1 MGPPLD
7 PGAPVW
13 GHWVSISTRPWRLWR
28 RENVP
33 YSASKATGCGFP
45 AARGKV
51 TPTSGV
57 LLIGHKVRAA
67 LPNLFRGRRASVTG
81 TAALPKAVIV
91 ATGLYT
97 PPFSVSNTEL
107 VEAFNAYVERFNAAN
122 AEAIAA
128 GEVVALAPS
137 SPEFIEK
144 ASGIKARY
152 VMDKAGIIDPEVMR
166 PILPERS
173 NDEIS
178 ILAEMAVEAARQAI
192 ARWGKPVS
200 EIGAVICAASNM
212 QRAYPAM
219 AIEVQQALGIEGFAF
234 DMNVACS
241 SATFGIKTAAD
252 FIATGSAKAVLMVN
266 PEICSGHLNFTD
278 RDSHF
283 IFGDVATAVI
293 LEDES
298 QATGGWEILG
308 TRLKTEFSNNI
319 RNNFGFLN
327 RTAPEGIGAK
337 DKLFVQEGRKVFRE
351 VVPMVSQ
358 MIVEHAGD
366 IGVDPTGLKRLWLH
380 QANIN
385 MNDLIARKVLG
396 RDPEPGENVI
406 ILDTYANTSS
416 AGSIIAFHT
425 ANDDFAPG
433 ETGLICSFG
442 AGYSA
447 GTVFVRKR

>member
-1 MGPPLD
+1 
-7 PGAPVW
+7 
-13 GHWVSISTRPWRLWR
+13 
-28 RENVP
+28 
-33 YSASKATGCGFP
+33 
-45 AARGKV
+45 
-51 TPTSGV
+51 
-57 LLIGHKVRAA
+57 
-67 LPNLFRGRRASVTG
+67 
-81 TAALPKAVIV
+81 LPKAVIV

-128 GEVVALAPS
+128 GEVTALAPS

-152 VMDKAGIIDPEVMR
+152 VMNKSGIIDPEVMR
-166 PILPERS
+166 PILPERP
-173 NDEIS
+173 NEEIS
-178 ILAEMAVEAARQAI
+178 ILAEMAVEAAKQAI

-308 TRLKTEFSNNI
+308 TRLKTQFSNNI

-351 VVPMVSQ
+351 VVPMVSE
-358 MIVEHAGD
+358 MIVEHAAD

-385 MNDLIARKVLG
+385 MNEMIGRKVLG

-425 ANDDFAPG
+425 ANDDFAAG

>member
-1 MGPPLD
+1 M
-7 PGAPVW
+7 
-13 GHWVSISTRPWRLWR
+13 HQ
-28 RENVP
+28 
-33 YSASKATGCGFP
+33 
-45 AARGKV
+45 
-51 TPTSGV
+51 
-57 LLIGHKVRAA
+57 
-67 LPNLFRGRRASVTG
+67 
-81 TAALPKAVIV
+81 AVIA
-91 ATGLYT
+91 ATGLFT
-97 PPFSVSNTEL
+97 PPFSISNTEL
-107 VEAFNAYVERFNAAN
+107 VDAFNAYVERFNAAN
-122 AEAIAA
+122 AQAIEA
-128 GEVVALAPS
+128 GEVTALAPS

-152 VMDKAGIIDPEVMR
+152 VMNKEGIIDPEVMR
-166 PILPERS
+166 PNLPERP
-173 NDEIS
+173 NDQIS
-178 ILAEMAVEAARQAI
+178 ILAEMAVKAAQQAI
-192 ARWGKPVS
+192 AAWGKPVS

-266 PEICSGHLNFTD
+266 PEICSGHLNFKD

-293 LEDES
+293 IEEAS

-308 TRLKTEFSNNI
+308 TRLKTQFSNNI

-327 RTAPEGIGAK
+327 NAAPEGIGAK

-351 VVPMVSQ
+351 VVPMVSE

-366 IGVDPTGLKRLWLH
+366 IGLDATALKRLWLH

-396 RDPEPGENVI
+396 RDPEAGENVI
-406 ILDTYANTSS
+406 ILDEYANTSS

-425 ANDDFAPG
+425 ANDDFAAG
-433 ETGLICSFG
+433 DTGLICSFG

>member
-1 MGPPLD
+1 M
-7 PGAPVW
+7 
-13 GHWVSISTRPWRLWR
+13 
-28 RENVP
+28 
-33 YSASKATGCGFP
+33 
-45 AARGKV
+45 
-51 TPTSGV
+51 
-57 LLIGHKVRAA
+57 
-67 LPNLFRGRRASVTG
+67 PN
-81 TAALPKAVIV
+81 AVIV

-128 GEVVALAPS
+128 GEVTALAPS

-152 VMDKAGIIDPEVMR
+152 VMNKSGIVDPDVMR
-166 PILPERS
+166 PILPERP
-173 NDEIS
+173 NEEIS

-192 ARWGKPVS
+192 ERWGKPVS

-219 AIEVQQALGIEGFAF
+219 AIEVQQALGIDGFAF

-298 QATGGWEILG
+298 QASGGWEILG
-308 TRLKTEFSNNI
+308 TRLKTQFSNNI

-351 VVPMVSQ
+351 VVPMVSE

-385 MNDLIARKVLG
+385 MNEMIGRKVLG
-396 RDPEPGENVI
+396 RDPQPGENVI

-425 ANDDFAPG
+425 ASDDFAPG